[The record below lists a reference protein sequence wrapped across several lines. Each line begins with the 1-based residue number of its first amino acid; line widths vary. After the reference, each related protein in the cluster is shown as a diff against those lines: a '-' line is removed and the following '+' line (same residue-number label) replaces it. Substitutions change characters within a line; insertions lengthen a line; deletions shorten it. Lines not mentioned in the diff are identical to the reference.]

1 MYPQCQLPCACAL
14 PGLPGQVGS
23 RMEAAEGLGTS
34 GWDPQGRPLEWLA
47 DLGFLQGG
55 GGPTFLQT
63 LGLAS
68 TPPPFTALSPL
79 PPSLSPSLFI
89 IPLPALAS
97 TCPSHSAKPC
107 WVLAHSRCVA
117 DRG

>member
-23 RMEAAEGLGTS
+23 RMEAAEVLGTS

-55 GGPTFLQT
+55 GGPTFLGA

-68 TPPPFTALSPL
+68 TPPPFTALS
-79 PPSLSPSLFI
+79 SPSM
-89 IPLPALAS
+89 PLSFPIHYPPPRPCLHLPLAVSKTLLGSS
-97 TCPSHSAKPC
+97 T
-107 WVLAHSRCVA
+107 
-117 DRG
+117 